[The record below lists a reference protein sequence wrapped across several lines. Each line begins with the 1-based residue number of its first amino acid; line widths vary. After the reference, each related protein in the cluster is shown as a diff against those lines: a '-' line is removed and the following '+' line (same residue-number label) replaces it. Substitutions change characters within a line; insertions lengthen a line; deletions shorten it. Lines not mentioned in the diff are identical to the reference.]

1 MIKQVLLCYDYGSP
15 LGQLIVN
22 MLYPRLSCMPEG
34 RMPDFLFSDAGAEIH
49 QLFLGLPCVELGRG
63 RIEIRMLMQGISD
76 PLLLGRT
83 ETEGMVCQIA
93 ILAMGDT
100 LIGIVIVIFNN
111 RFVKHL

>member
-1 MIKQVLLCYDYGSP
+1 MIKQVLLRYDYGRP

-22 MLYPRLSCMPEG
+22 VLDPRLGCVPEG
-34 RMPDFLFSDAGAEIH
+34 RMPNFLFSDAGSEIH
-49 QLFLGLPCVELGRG
+49 QLFLGLPCVELGRR

-76 PLLLGRT
+76 PFLFRGT

-93 ILAMGDT
+93 ILAVGDT
-100 LIGIVIVIFNN
+100 LIGVVIVIFNN